1 MVWSSNLLLISHI
14 ALTVT
19 MFTDQFRDLV
29 SPSISQLL
37 RTALSEGDENIGSSV
52 GRVLFDNFT
61 AATAESQSTHLVALS
76 C

>member
-1 MVWSSNLLLISHI
+1 MVSSPLRISQR

-19 MFTDQFRDLV
+19 LLTDQFRDIV

-37 RTALSEGDENIGSSV
+37 RTALLEGDENIGNIV
-52 GRVLFDNFT
+52 EKVLFDNFT
-61 AATAESQSTHLVALS
+61 TSVAESE